1 MKVLE
6 LYRPSAADLIP
17 AMDDAERAA
26 WLAQRCGKLTASR
39 MRDAIDFKRDGSPTQ
54 KRADYMRELLA
65 ERLTG
70 ITARHYMTPAMEWGA
85 ITEPEA
91 KLAYM
96 HATGIRL
103 EPSTF
108 YDHPMIDMCGA
119 TPDAEIADGGLCEI
133 KCPTTPTFIGWVM
146 AGVVPPEHQPQM
158 LLQLACTGRKWV
170 EFVAFDPR
178 VKDDKRRLFV
188 RRFKPEPEAIAAI
201 EAAAVQFLSE
211 VDQLWEAFTTA

>member
-1 MKVLE
+1 MNYIE

-17 AMDDAERAA
+17 TMDDAERAA

-39 MRDAIDFKRDGSPTQ
+39 MRDAISFKKDGTPTVD
-54 KRADYMRELLA
+54 RANYMRELLA

-85 ITEPEA
+85 QIEPEA

-96 HATGIRL
+96 HETGIRL

-119 TPDAEIADGGLCEI
+119 TPDAEIADGGLAEI
-133 KCPTTPTFIGWVM
+133 KCPTTPTFISWTL
-146 AGVVPPEHQPQM
+146 AGVVPPEHYPQM

-170 EFVAFDPR
+170 EFVAYDPR
-178 VKDDKRRLFV
+178 IQDEKRRLFI
-188 RRFKPEPEAIAAI
+188 RRFKPEPDAIALI
-201 EAAAVQFLSE
+201 EAQATQFLAE
-211 VDQLWEAFTTA
+211 VDVLWEQFTCA